1 MTPFLAL
8 YGRNPP
14 MIPRYELGS
23 SLVHEVDQILKTRDE
38 ILKDLKLHLSRSIE
52 RMKQVADKKRRD
64 VEFYPGDLVYLKLQ
78 PYRQHSV
85 YKRAFQKLASRFYG
99 PFMVEEKIGSLA
111 YRLQLP
117 PGSKVH
123 PVFHVSLLKKHV
135 GETVP
140 VSSEIPHLTD
150 DGYLVFE
157 PAEILDTRW
166 VRLGNRFTEE
176 SLVRWKQLPPEDA
189 TWEVSSDLSARF
201 PNLNL
206 EVKVPLQGEGT
217 DKPLRRSSRATVPN
231 KKYLD

>member
-1 MTPFLAL
+1 
-8 YGRNPP
+8 
-14 MIPRYELGS
+14 
-23 SLVHEVDQILKTRDE
+23 
-38 ILKDLKLHLSRSIE
+38 
-52 RMKQVADKKRRD
+52 
-64 VEFYPGDLVYLKLQ
+64 
-78 PYRQHSV
+78 
-85 YKRAFQKLASRFYG
+85 
-99 PFMVEEKIGSLA
+99 MVEEKIGSLA

-117 PGSKVH
+117 SESKVH

-135 GETVP
+135 GDTVP
-140 VSSEIPHLTD
+140 VSSEIPPLTD
-150 DGYLVFE
+150 DGYFVLE

-206 EVKVPLQGEGT
+206 EDKVPLQGGGT
-217 DKPLRRSSRATVPN
+217 DKPLRRSSRAIVPN